1 MVVARVYHVN
11 LSQHSVFFNITLLWT
26 WTFLA
31 TAAKATKLKV
41 YYCSC
46 ATAHYNKFLF
56 WRPGDCDPKASEGT
70 QSYIQGE
77 LSLFVEC

>member
-1 MVVARVYHVN
+1 M
-11 LSQHSVFFNITLLWT
+11 SQDSQI
-26 WTFLA
+26 
-31 TAAKATKLKV
+31 V

-77 LSLFVEC
+77 LTLFVEC